1 MKDKTKTIRFDNAD
15 VFSWKDTYDEFI
27 QEAVEDPSDIAS
39 FIAEVLNKHSVDIAH
54 SAGDVHGAHGPVGLY
69 IYTMEDDDWI
79 YVAHFIYEVDLS
91 TSAFY
96 SGIENGLIQN
106 KEK

>member
-54 SAGDVHGAHGPVGLY
+54 SAGDVHGITDQSDSISIRWKMTTGYMWHILF
-69 IYTMEDDDWI
+69 TR
-79 YVAHFIYEVDLS
+79 LS